1 MLWHKSHKIMTFF
14 HPGRI
19 LWSMHV
25 TLINYMY
32 GWYRPEKYKSD
43 LKIHVGYNMLKIRL
57 YNILDPLYL
66 PAIKFAPNL
75 RFCCKIYVTIG
86 RYYFENF
93 AKIGY
98 WKKWRP
104 IYLPKFRFEKGSFIS
119 TSPIPLV
126 TWATCLLLH
135 FYALFTIE
143 FSWSCFLLFLSRAKW
158 FVLLMIKWVKFFKEK
173 SMPPPPGYQMMRPLQ
188 NLTT

>member
-1 MLWHKSHKIMTFF
+1 MSLKWIQTWIRIILFSLGWKSHCQVLFW
-14 HPGRI
+14 H
-19 LWSMHV
+19 S
-25 TLINYMY
+25 
-32 GWYRPEKYKSD
+32 
-43 LKIHVGYNMLKIRL
+43 L
-57 YNILDPLYL
+57 YILDPYIYRRLNL
-66 PAIKFAPNL
+66 PRIWECFVKFMLNL
-75 RFCCKIYVTIG
+75 QTIG

-126 TWATCLLLH
+126 TWATFLLLH

-143 FSWSCFLLFLSRAKW
+143 FSWSSFLLFISRAKW
-158 FVLLMIKWVKFFKEK
+158 LFLLMIKWVKFFFKD
-173 SMPPPPGYQMMRPLQ
+173 PPDYQMVRPLQ